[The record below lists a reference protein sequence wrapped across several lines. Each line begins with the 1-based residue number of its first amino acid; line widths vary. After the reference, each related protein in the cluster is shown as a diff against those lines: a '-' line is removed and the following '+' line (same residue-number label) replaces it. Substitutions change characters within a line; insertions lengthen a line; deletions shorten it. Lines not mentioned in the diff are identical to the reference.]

1 MKRKTILL
9 TLIALTVFSSCS
21 RAASKQSGTKNGLVE
36 TIICPDE
43 KVKEIMG
50 DSIADVVFSPKVT
63 VVAYKLSPSETPS
76 DNDRTIGGVK
86 VAKEIGKIDKRFFPI
101 MQFLLSDSAAYN
113 GETIV
118 PAVPFRATMALE
130 FKLKKESVFLLYS
143 FGSRE
148 ISAVRNGKEV
158 WHRHI
163 SDIRKYELFFY
174 KITKDKDLEFY
185 LKK

>member
-1 MKRKTILL
+1 M
-9 TLIALTVFSSCS
+9 ALTTFSSCS
-21 RAASKQSGTKNGLVE
+21 HAASKQGSAKNGLVE
-36 TIICPDE
+36 TTICPDE
-43 KVKEIMG
+43 KVKAIMG

-63 VVAYKLSPSETPS
+63 VVAYKMAPSETPS

-86 VAKEIGKIDKRFFPI
+86 VAKEIGKIDKTYFPI
-101 MQFLLSDSAAYN
+101 VQFLLSDSTSYN
-113 GETIV
+113 GEIIV

-130 FKLKKESVFLLYS
+130 FRLKKESVFLLYS

-148 ISAVRNGKEV
+148 ISAVMNGKEV

-163 SDIRKYELFFY
+163 MDIRKYELFFY
-174 KITKDKDLEFY
+174 KIAKEKDLEFY

>member
-1 MKRKTILL
+1 MKKTLLLILSA
-9 TLIALTVFSSCS
+9 LIACTACTI
-21 RAASKQSGTKNGLVE
+21 AANKQRNAKSGLVVS
-36 TIICPDE
+36 IISPDE

-63 VVAYKLSPSETPS
+63 VVAYKMSPSETPS

-86 VAKEIGKIDKRFFPI
+86 VAKEIGKIDKTYFPI
-101 MQFLLSDSAAYN
+101 MQFFLSDSLAYN
-113 GETIV
+113 GEVIV
-118 PAVPFRATMALE
+118 PAVPYKATMALE

-148 ISAVRNGKEV
+148 VSAVKNGKEV

-174 KITKDKDLEFY
+174 RIAKDKDLEYY

>member
-1 MKRKTILL
+1 MMKQTLLL
-9 TLIALTVFSSCS
+9 TLIALIALSSCVY
-21 RAASKQSGTKNGLVE
+21 AASKQENAKRGLVD
-36 TIICPDE
+36 TLIIPDE

-50 DSIADVVFSPKVT
+50 DSVADVVFSPKVT
-63 VVAYKLSPSETPS
+63 VVAYKMSPSETPG

-86 VAKEIGKIDKRFFPI
+86 VAKEIGKIERMHIPI
-101 MQFLLSDSAAYN
+101 MQFLLSDSTFYN
-113 GETIV
+113 GEALV
-118 PAVPFRATMALE
+118 PAVPFKATMALE

-148 ISAVRNGKEV
+148 ISAVKNGREI

-163 SDIRKYELFFY
+163 ADIRKYTLFFY
-174 KITKDKDLEFY
+174 KFTKEKDLEFY